1 MNEKKKLY
9 LLLGILAA
17 IIVLVIGLVFVSYK
31 EQKKVYDK
39 FVEAFNGSDNTLV
52 YIGRP
57 TCGYCNLL
65 TPSLDEMTERY
76 EFDYLYINTDEL
88 GSSFMQKIL
97 GHLNLTSVGTPY
109 LAIVSNSKVID
120 TQNGY
125 ADYDE
130 IFKFLQENNIIE
142 EDAELLLNYI
152 GLEEY
157 KTKLAEDKLNVFVV
171 GQSTCTYCVQAKLV
185 LNELVEQKNVEVNY
199 VNLAYL
205 TTDEK
210 TEFNNS
216 LDYLSSG
223 VGTPTVLITKGG
235 KLIDTYEGYAPL
247 STYIQFLE
255 ENGVL

>member
-1 MNEKKKLY
+1 MNEKKKMY
-9 LLLGILAA
+9 IVLGVIVA
-17 IIVLVIGLVFVSYK
+17 IILLVIGIVFVDYK
-31 EQKKVYDK
+31 EQKKMYDK
-39 FVEAFNGSDNTLV
+39 FVEVFNANENTLV

-57 TCGYCNLL
+57 TCSYCQLL

-76 EFDYLYINTDEL
+76 DFNYVYINTDKL
-88 GSSFMQKIL
+88 GSSFMKKIL
-97 GHLNLTSVGTPY
+97 SHLNITSVGTPY
-109 LAIVSNSKVID
+109 LAIVSNSKVVD

-130 IFKFLQENNIIE
+130 TFKFLQKNSIIS

-171 GQSTCTYCVQAKLV
+171 GQSTCAYCVKAKLV
-185 LNELVEQKNVEVNY
+185 LNQLVEQKKVDINY
-199 VNLAYL
+199 VNITYL

-216 LDYLSSG
+216 LDYLKSG
-223 VGTPTVLITKGG
+223 VGTPVMLITKNG

-247 STYIQFLE
+247 ENYVKFLE
-255 ENGVL
+255 KNGVL